1 MKKFGLVSRSAA
13 AVTLALA
20 SWCVHAADEAASAP
34 KEGARPEVANPLKE
48 ADALRQQ
55 KKWDEAL
62 AKVKQAQGVANL
74 TPYETFFIWRMQAAI
89 GLGSDNAPLAIDA
102 LTHAVD
108 AGRFSPDEQKQALM
122 ALTDLYYR
130 GKDYPHAIDSA
141 QRYFKAGGTDA
152 AAHQE
157 LTNALYLSG
166 NYAAAVPEL
175 QASVKADE
183 AAGKVPSEQLLRML
197 ASAQA
202 KVSDDTGYESTVE
215 KLVAHYPKPE
225 LWADLA
231 SRVQTAPG
239 FADYLRLDAYRLR
252 RATGLLKNAD
262 QYVEMA
268 QLALQAGYPEE
279 ASKVLDEGYSRSLL
293 GSGGSAKQHDALRAQ
308 AKRAAASDA
317 ASLAQ
322 SSGTS
327 SKSADAL
334 ANMGFALA
342 TAGQPDKGIPML
354 EQAVAKGGL
363 KHPDMVKLHLGV
375 AQAMAGQ
382 KDAALRTLQGV
393 QGNDGSAGLAHLWV
407 LHLQAPTAT
416 AATKG

>member
-34 KEGARPEVANPLKE
+34 KEGARPEVANVLKE

-89 GLGSDNAPLAIDA
+89 GLASDNAPVAIDA
-102 LTHAVD
+102 LSHAVD

-130 GKDYPHAIDSA
+130 GKDYPHTIETA
-141 QRYFKAGGTDA
+141 QRYMKAGGTDG

-175 QASVKADE
+175 QANVKAEE
-183 AAGKVPSEQLLRML
+183 AAGKAPSEQLLRML
-197 ASAQA
+197 ASAQG
-202 KVSDDTGYESTVE
+202 KLNDDAGYEMTLQ
-215 KLVAHYPKPE
+215 KLVQYYPKPE

-268 QLALQAGYPEE
+268 QLAIQAGYPEE
-279 ASKVLDEGYSRSLL
+279 AVKVVEEGYARGLM
-293 GSGGSAKQHDALRAQ
+293 GTGGNAKQHEALRAQ
-308 AKRAAASDA
+308 AKRAAATDA
-317 ASLAQ
+317 AALAQ

-327 SKSADAL
+327 SKDANSL
-334 ANMGFALA
+334 ANVGFALA
-342 TAGQPDKGIPML
+342 TAGQADKGIPML
-354 EQAVAKGGL
+354 EQAIAKGGL
-363 KHPDMVKLHLGV
+363 KRPEVAKLHLGV
-375 AQAMAGQ
+375 AQALAGQ

-407 LHLQAPTAT
+407 LHLQAPAT
-416 AATKG
+416 TPAKG